1 MSVSNQ
7 WQRWTCAAAAA
18 VLAFGLSSCDA
29 AFTATGAGV
38 PKELSASQPAGPQ
51 AQQIADIVAR
61 RMKEQDLTSA
71 VYGVWRGGELIAS
84 GAVGGSPVG
93 VPATADMQVRIGQP
107 MEPMLSTVLLQLDG
121 EGVLDQDEPIA
132 KWLPDFP
139 RAGQITPRMLA
150 SSTSG
155 ISDYVTN
162 PNFEKQFY
170 ADPIAGFTSEQLLA
184 LANERPP
191 LFEPG
196 KSFAYAHSDLV
207 VLGEVLEK
215 ATGKP
220 LGELLQTR
228 VLDPL
233 GMRASKVV
241 LTPQLNE
248 PFLHGYTNERGVFED
263 SSFWNPTAFR
273 HSGNMNTTVADVATW
288 VRALADGKVLS
299 KEQHQAMMA
308 PSTAGLGSLTKDKFF
323 AYGVAHAGDWIFM
336 NPAYGGYHGVVY
348 YDTVSKTLVVAYVTL
363 GPTSD
368 ANVDNALPL
377 GKEIATMLVPDRPP
391 QV

>member
-1 MSVSNQ
+1 MTGSV
-7 WQRWTCAAAAA
+7 
-18 VLAFGLSSCDA
+18 
-29 AFTATGAGV
+29 V
-38 PKELSASQPAGPQ
+38 PQELFASQAVSPEARKV
-51 AQQIADIVAR
+51 ADIVQQK
-61 RMKEQDLTSA
+61 MKEQDLTSA
-71 VYGVWRGGELIAS
+71 VYGVWRGGEVIAV
-84 GAVGGSPVG
+84 GAFGGSPIG
-93 VPATADMQVRIGQP
+93 VPASPDMQVRIGQP
-107 MEPMLSTVLLQLDG
+107 MEPMLSTALLQLDG
-121 EGVLDQDEPIA
+121 EGILKQDEPIA

-139 RAGQITPRMLA
+139 RADQITPRMLA
-150 SSTSG
+150 DSTSG

-170 ADPIAGFTSEQLLA
+170 ANPIKGFTSEELLA

-207 VLGEVLEK
+207 VLGEVLQK

-228 VLDPL
+228 ILDPL
-233 GMRASKVV
+233 RMRASKVM
-241 LTPQLNE
+241 LTPQLSE

-263 SSFWNPTAFR
+263 SSFWNPTAFL

-288 VRALADGKVLS
+288 VRALADGQVLS
-299 KEQHQAMMA
+299 DGQHQAMMA

-348 YDTVSKTLVVAYVTL
+348 YDTVTKTLVIAYVTL
-363 GPTSD
+363 GPTSN

>member
-1 MSVSNQ
+1 MRVST
-7 WQRWTCAAAAA
+7 RLRRRASTAFVMA
-18 VLAFGLSSCDA
+18 LALGLSSCES
-29 AFTATGAGV
+29 TVGVTGSVV
-38 PKELSASQPAGPQ
+38 PQELFASQAVSPEARKV
-51 AQQIADIVAR
+51 ADIVQQK
-61 RMKEQDLTSA
+61 MKEQDLTSA
-71 VYGVWRGGELIAS
+71 VYGVWRGGEVIAV
-84 GAVGGSPVG
+84 GAFGGSPIG
-93 VPATADMQVRIGQP
+93 VPASPDMQVRIGQP
-107 MEPMLSTVLLQLDG
+107 MEPMLSTALLQLDG
-121 EGVLDQDEPIA
+121 EGILKQDEPIA

-139 RAGQITPRMLA
+139 RADQITPRMLA
-150 SSTSG
+150 DSTSG

-170 ADPIAGFTSEQLLA
+170 ANPIKGFTSEELLA

-207 VLGEVLEK
+207 VLGEVLQK

-228 VLDPL
+228 ILDPL
-233 GMRASKVV
+233 RMRASKVM
-241 LTPQLNE
+241 LTPQLSE

-263 SSFWNPTAFR
+263 SSFWNPTAFL

-288 VRALADGKVLS
+288 VRALADGQVLS
-299 KEQHQAMMA
+299 DGQHQAMMA

-348 YDTVSKTLVVAYVTL
+348 YDTVTKTLVIAYVTL
-363 GPTSD
+363 GPTSN